1 MAVINTNVKAL
12 FSQAALKSTERSQ
25 SVAMQQLSTGKRINS
40 ARDDAAGMAIAT
52 RMTHQIRSLN
62 MAVRNA
68 GDAISLIQ
76 TAEGATNEI
85 TDMMQRMRELAVQ
98 AVNDTNDN
106 AQRSYLDLEFQ
117 QLKQE
122 IVHIAD
128 TTEWNGFPV
137 LNGSAGERVGEMPL
151 FKVTSENKFGSV
163 FINPTTSRSI
173 GGDDGGEIQTLTIGG
188 TATTTGDIT
197 VGGVT
202 VSLTS
207 TDIASTSLIAAKIQS
222 TLSNDASFSSSSGR
236 SVTVSNN
243 VVTITYASDEGAVSN
258 TDVSSSAI
266 NGMTATVAT
275 TREAIAAG
283 TEAFKD
289 GGAFLKSGSLTM
301 STDTSGNVTASFLTE
316 AGDTIDMTG
325 VLNTSAVTETAVVT
339 FNAVTV
345 GQTVTVNGLT
355 LTVTADATAAQVA
368 AAFGTLTNG
377 ATAGAGGTTYGTWS
391 GTFSGFTSAY
401 TASNTYI
408 TATSATSS
416 TNVTDLEVSSSGTAP
431 TIDITNGAPASSISF
446 FADSGSNAEVI
457 SKDLVYTFATSA
469 GAASALSS
477 RSFSYA
483 VDVAGSIPA
492 LRAGDLQ
499 INGIEIGAS
508 YAEDDP
514 LSPANNA
521 SGSAIAKAA
530 AINRMANAT
539 GVTRGESQML
549 TFSGTPTAGTLTV
562 GGVSVTLDALDNTSA
577 KATAKIAAALQASTL
592 FDEASG
598 RTVSYTAGNSAL
610 TITYKSSEG
619 NISNTSISAGSTGL
633 TGVVDVMEENFTA
646 TAGTGVYAKV
656 NQNVM
661 TGKAMTGTSVLKG
674 LVFING
680 YASANISTTL
690 NNTRATR
697 ADVVKAINMIS
708 DKTGVKAIDTG
719 SDTKGVTL
727 VAADGRNIEVSFETA
742 ANDDEFG
749 ARIGLRQGV
758 QASTISLESK
768 IPTPVVL
775 STDSTGDITRAGLIE
790 GNFTRNQAVTNTS
803 VRDIVSPSVAQVDSL
818 LIGGTIANAETF
830 SVVVNGSTYTYT
842 ATTAG
847 GLTPQTVRDGLVSL
861 INADSDLKVTAK
873 AGWAAGELFLTAD
886 NPGTSFTF
894 TTSKSSTSGT
904 MTSANEIESASASFK
919 PLGMDDLVINGV
931 KIPPSKAGDDTYSP
945 TGPTSSDRS
954 ASAIAIAAAINSQTP
969 VTGVRAIANGAQAKG
984 SVTDTSVPVLG
995 TDTYHSLFVNG
1006 TEIQVLFKQDET
1018 GTARRTKVVEAI
1030 NTYTGTHGVTAAD
1043 NGNGVTLTSDGR
1055 NLAVWFDSNVKDLS
1069 AASFGLDNGDAV
1081 KQVARVTLTGTTSA
1095 TASVVINGITI
1106 TSTSQATVALR
1117 TAALASAISSAITS
1131 GTIKNVTVSS
1141 DTANGYVTVTS
1152 TVAGSPFEIYGAS
1165 SGSSLN
1171 SINIAEV
1178 TANSHGSNQVTG
1190 ILDGDA
1196 DSTTA
1201 RTLYGTVRMIAT
1213 APQMPGLPM
1222 PIGAP
1227 PSDYETLLRANGR
1240 PFSVT
1245 SGADGFGA
1253 NSNFEALGFHEGTYG
1268 GRSSSDMD
1276 PPKVGRLAFQVGAS
1290 ANQMITIDLADF
1302 GKAGPITGDI
1312 TGDVDLNIEQR
1323 SVRIN
1328 TREGASAVLAKLDD
1342 AMDKV
1347 NATRATMGAVMNRLD
1362 HVITNLSN
1370 VSMNLS
1376 ASRSQ
1381 IEDADY
1387 AAASTE
1393 LAKNQIMQQAGTAV
1407 LAQANTSQQSV
1418 LKLLGG

>member
-1 MAVINTNVKAL
+1 MGVINTNVKAL
-12 FSQAALKSTERSQ
+12 FSQAALKSTERNQ

-40 ARDDAAGMAIAT
+40 ARDDAAGMAIST

-62 MAVRNA
+62 QAVRNA

-106 AQRSYLDLEFQ
+106 AQRGYLDLEFQ

-122 IVHIAD
+122 IVRVAD

-137 LNGSAGERVGEMPL
+137 LNGTAGERVGEMPL

-163 FINPTTSRSI
+163 FINPTTSRSL
-173 GGDDGGEIQTLTIGG
+173 GGDDGGEKQTLTIGG
-188 TATTTGDIT
+188 TAITTGDIT

-202 VSLTS
+202 VSLDS
-207 TDIASTSLIAAKIQS
+207 TDIVSTSLIAAKIQS

-236 SVTVSNN
+236 SVTVSSN
-243 VVTITYASDEGAVSN
+243 VVTIAYASDEGAVSD
-258 TDVSSSAI
+258 TDVSYSAI
-266 NGMTATVAT
+266 NGMTAAVAT

-289 GGAFLKSGSLTM
+289 GGAFLKSGSLSM

-325 VLNTSAVTETAVVT
+325 VLNTSAVTESAVVT

-345 GQTVTVNGLT
+345 GQTVTVGGLT

-368 AAFGTLTNG
+368 TAFGTLANN
-377 ATAGAGGTTYGTWS
+377 AVAGANTTYGTWS
-391 GTFSGFTSAY
+391 GTFSGFTTAY
-401 TASNTYI
+401 TASNTYL
-408 TATSATSS
+408 TATSTTSS

-431 TIDITNGAPASSISF
+431 TIAITNGAPASSISF
-446 FADSGSNAEVI
+446 FADSGSNGEVI

-477 RSFSYA
+477 RSFSYSI
-483 VDVAGSIPA
+483 DVAGSIPA
-492 LRAGDLQ
+492 LRSGDLQ

-508 YAEDDP
+508 HADDDP
-514 LSPANNA
+514 LSPSNNA

-592 FDEASG
+592 FDESSG

-610 TITYKSSEG
+610 TITYKSAEG

-633 TGVVDVMEENFTA
+633 TGVVDVIDENFTA

-680 YASANISTTL
+680 FASANIATTL

-697 ADVVKAINMIS
+697 SDVVKAINMIS

-727 VAADGRNIEVSFETA
+727 VAADGRNIEVSFETS

-790 GNFTRNQAVTNTS
+790 GNFTRNQAVANTS
-803 VRDIVSPSVAQVDSL
+803 VRDTVSPSVAQVDSL
-818 LIGGTIANAETF
+818 LIGGTIAVGDTF
-830 SVVVNGSTYTYT
+830 STVVNGSTYTFT
-842 ATTAG
+842 ATGTTA
-847 GLTPQTVRDGLVSL
+847 QAVRDGLVSL
-861 INADSDLKVTAK
+861 INADSDLKVTAQ

-904 MTSANEIESASASFK
+904 MTTANEIESASASFK

-984 SVTDTSVPVLG
+984 SVTDTSVPVLS

-1006 TEIQVLFKQDET
+1006 TEIQVLFTQDET

-1030 NTYTGTHGVTAAD
+1030 NTYSGTHGVTAAD

-1055 NLAVWFDSNVKDLS
+1055 NLAVWFDSNVEDLS

-1081 KQVARVTLTGTTSA
+1081 EQVARVTLTGTTSG

-1106 TSTSQATVALR
+1106 TSTAQATVALR
-1117 TAALASAISSAITS
+1117 TAALATAISSAITS
-1131 GTIKNVTVSS
+1131 GTIKNVEVSS

-1165 SGSSLN
+1165 SSS
-1171 SINIAEV
+1171 SADTIAIAEV
-1178 TANSHGSNQVTG
+1178 TGNSYGSNQVTG
-1190 ILDGDA
+1190 ILDADA

-1245 SGADGFGA
+1245 SGADGFGT

-1302 GKAGPITGDI
+1302 GKGGPITGDI

-1328 TREGASAVLAKLDD
+1328 SREGASAVLAKLDD

-1387 AAASTE
+1387 ASASTE

>member
-12 FSQAALKSTERSQ
+12 FSQAALKSTERNQ

-40 ARDDAAGMAIAT
+40 ARDDAAGMAIST

-62 MAVRNA
+62 QAVRNA

-106 AQRSYLDLEFQ
+106 AQRDYLDLEFQ

-122 IVHIAD
+122 IVRVAD

-137 LNGSAGERVGEMPL
+137 LNGTAGERVGEMPL

-163 FINPTTSRSI
+163 FINPTTSRSL
-173 GGDDGGEIQTLTIGG
+173 GGDDGGEKQTLTIGG
-188 TATTTGDIT
+188 TAVTTGDIT

-202 VSLTS
+202 VSLDS
-207 TDIASTSLIAAKIQS
+207 TDIVSTSLIAAKIQS
-222 TLSNDASFSSSSGR
+222 TLSNDASFASSSGR
-236 SVTVSNN
+236 SVTVSSN
-243 VVTITYASDEGAVSN
+243 VVTIVYASDEGAVSD
-258 TDVSSSAI
+258 TDVSYSGI
-266 NGMTATVAT
+266 NGMTAAVAT

-289 GGAFLKSGSLTM
+289 GGAFLKSGSLSM

-325 VLNTSAVTETAVVT
+325 VLNTSAVTESAVVT

-345 GQTVTVNGLT
+345 GQTVTVGGLT

-368 AAFGTLTNG
+368 TAFGTLANN
-377 ATAGAGGTTYGTWS
+377 AVAGANTTYGTWS
-391 GTFSGFTSAY
+391 GTFSGFTTAY
-401 TASNTYI
+401 TASNTYL
-408 TATSATSS
+408 TATSTTSS

-431 TIDITNGAPASSISF
+431 TIAITNGAPASSISF
-446 FADSGSNAEVI
+446 FADSGSNGEVI

-477 RSFSYA
+477 RSFSYSI
-483 VDVAGSIPA
+483 DVAGSIPA
-492 LRAGDLQ
+492 LRSGDLQ

-508 YAEDDP
+508 HADDDP
-514 LSPANNA
+514 LSPSNNA

-592 FDEASG
+592 FDESSG

-633 TGVVDVMEENFTA
+633 TGVVDVIDENFTA

-680 YASANISTTL
+680 FASANIATTL

-697 ADVVKAINMIS
+697 SDVVKAINMIS

-790 GNFTRNQAVTNTS
+790 GNFTRNQAVANTS
-803 VRDIVSPSVAQVDSL
+803 VRDTVSPSVAQIDSL
-818 LIGGTIANAETF
+818 LIGGTIAVGDTF
-830 SVVVNGSTYTYT
+830 STVVNGSTYTFT
-842 ATTAG
+842 ATGTTA
-847 GLTPQTVRDGLVSL
+847 QAVRDGLVSL
-861 INADSDLKVTAK
+861 INADSDLKVTAQ

-904 MTSANEIESASASFK
+904 MTTANEIESASASFK

-984 SVTDTSVPVLG
+984 SVTDTSVPVLS

-1006 TEIQVLFKQDET
+1006 TEIQVLFTQDET

-1030 NTYTGTHGVTAAD
+1030 NTYSGTHGVTAAD

-1055 NLAVWFDSNVKDLS
+1055 NLAVWFDSNVEDLS

-1081 KQVARVTLTGTTSA
+1081 EQVARVTLTGTTSG

-1106 TSTSQATVALR
+1106 TSTAQATVALR
-1117 TAALASAISSAITS
+1117 TAALATAISSAITS
-1131 GTIKNVTVSS
+1131 GTIKNVEVSS

-1165 SGSSLN
+1165 SSS
-1171 SINIAEV
+1171 SADTIAIAEV
-1178 TANSHGSNQVTG
+1178 TANSYGSNQVTG
-1190 ILDGDA
+1190 ILDADA

-1245 SGADGFGA
+1245 SGADGFGT

-1302 GKAGPITGDI
+1302 GKGGPITGDI

-1328 TREGASAVLAKLDD
+1328 SREGASAVLAKLDD

-1387 AAASTE
+1387 ASASTE

>member
-12 FSQAALKSTERSQ
+12 FSQAALKSTERNQ

-40 ARDDAAGMAIAT
+40 ARDDAAGMAIST

-62 MAVRNA
+62 QAVRNA

-106 AQRSYLDLEFQ
+106 AQRGYLDLEFQ

-122 IVHIAD
+122 IVRVAD

-137 LNGSAGERVGEMPL
+137 LNGTAGERVGEMPL

-163 FINPTTSRSI
+163 FINPTTSRSL
-173 GGDDGGEIQTLTIGG
+173 GGDDGGEKQTLTIGG
-188 TATTTGDIT
+188 TAVTTGDIT

-202 VSLTS
+202 VSLDS
-207 TDIASTSLIAAKIQS
+207 TDIVSTSLIAAKIQS

-236 SVTVSNN
+236 IVTVSSN
-243 VVTITYASDEGAVSN
+243 VVTIVYASDEGAVSD
-258 TDVSSSAI
+258 TDVSYSGI
-266 NGMTATVAT
+266 NGMTAAVAT

-289 GGAFLKSGSLTM
+289 GGAFLKSGSLSM

-325 VLNTSAVTETAVVT
+325 VLNTSAVTESAVVT

-345 GQTVTVNGLT
+345 GQTVTVGGLT

-368 AAFGTLTNG
+368 TAFGTLANN
-377 ATAGAGGTTYGTWS
+377 AVAGANTTYGTWS
-391 GTFSGFTSAY
+391 GTFSGFTTAY
-401 TASNTYI
+401 TASNTYL
-408 TATSATSS
+408 TATSTTSS

-431 TIDITNGAPASSISF
+431 TIAITNGAPASSISF
-446 FADSGSNAEVI
+446 FADSGSNGEVI

-477 RSFSYA
+477 RSFSYSI
-483 VDVAGSIPA
+483 DVAGSIPA
-492 LRAGDLQ
+492 LRSGDLQ

-508 YAEDDP
+508 HADDDP
-514 LSPANNA
+514 LSPSNNA

-592 FDEASG
+592 FDESSG

-610 TITYKSSEG
+610 TITYKSAEG

-633 TGVVDVMEENFTA
+633 TGVVDVIDENFTA

-680 YASANISTTL
+680 FASANIATTL

-697 ADVVKAINMIS
+697 SDVVKAINMIS

-727 VAADGRNIEVSFETA
+727 VAADGRNIEVSFETS

-790 GNFTRNQAVTNTS
+790 GNFTRNQAVANTS
-803 VRDIVSPSVAQVDSL
+803 VRDIVSPSVAQIDSL
-818 LIGGTIANAETF
+818 LIGGTIAVGDTF
-830 SVVVNGSTYTYT
+830 STVVNGSTYTFT
-842 ATTAG
+842 ATGTTA
-847 GLTPQTVRDGLVSL
+847 QAVRDGLVSL
-861 INADSDLKVTAK
+861 INADSDLKVTAQ

-904 MTSANEIESASASFK
+904 MTTANEIESASASFK

-984 SVTDTSVPVLG
+984 SVTDTSVPVLS

-1006 TEIQVLFKQDET
+1006 TEIQVLFTQDET

-1030 NTYTGTHGVTAAD
+1030 NTYSGTHGVTAAD

-1055 NLAVWFDSNVKDLS
+1055 NLAVWFDSNVEDLS

-1081 KQVARVTLTGTTSA
+1081 EQVARVTLTGTTSG

-1106 TSTSQATVALR
+1106 TSTAQATVALR
-1117 TAALASAISSAITS
+1117 TAALATAISSAITS
-1131 GTIKNVTVSS
+1131 GTIKNVEVSS

-1165 SGSSLN
+1165 SSS
-1171 SINIAEV
+1171 SADTIAIAEV
-1178 TANSHGSNQVTG
+1178 TANSYGSNQVTG
-1190 ILDGDA
+1190 ILDADA

-1245 SGADGFGA
+1245 SGADGFGT

-1302 GKAGPITGDI
+1302 GKGGPITGDI

-1328 TREGASAVLAKLDD
+1328 SREGASAVLAKLDD

-1387 AAASTE
+1387 ASASTE

>member
-62 MAVRNA
+62 QAVRNA

-85 TDMMQRMRELAVQ
+85 TDMMQRMRELAIQ

-122 IVHIAD
+122 IVQIAD

-137 LNGSAGERVGEMPL
+137 LNGTAGERVGEMPL

-163 FINPTTSRSI
+163 FINPTTSRSL
-173 GGDDGGEIQTLTIGG
+173 GGDDGGEKQTLTISG

-202 VSLTS
+202 VTLDS
-207 TDIASTSLIAAKIQS
+207 TDIASTSLIASKIQS

-236 SVTVSNN
+236 SVSVSGS
-243 VVTITYASDEGAVSN
+243 VVTITYASDEGAVSD
-258 TDVSSSAI
+258 TAVSYSAI
-266 NGMTATVAT
+266 NGMAMAVAT
-275 TREAIAAG
+275 TREAIATG

-289 GGAFLKSGSLTM
+289 SGSFLKSGSLSM

-325 VLNTSAVTETAVVT
+325 VLNTSAVTESAVVT

-345 GQTVTVNGLT
+345 GQTVTVGGLT

-368 AAFGTLTNG
+368 TAFGTLADG
-377 ATAGAGGTTYGTWS
+377 AVIGANNTYGTWS
-391 GTFSGFTSAY
+391 GTFSGFTATTSGA
-401 TASNTYI
+401 TL
-408 TATSATSS
+408 TATSTTAS

-431 TIDITNGAPASSISF
+431 TIDITHGAPASSISF

-457 SKDLVYTFATSA
+457 SKDLVYTFATST

-477 RSFSYA
+477 RSFSYS

-492 LRAGDLQ
+492 LRSGDLQ

-508 YAEDDP
+508 YASDDP
-514 LSPANNA
+514 FSPANNA

-592 FDEASG
+592 FDESSG

-610 TITYKSSEG
+610 TITYKAAEG

-633 TGVVDVMEENFTA
+633 TGVVDVLEENFTS

-661 TGKAMTGTSVLKG
+661 TGKAMSGTSVLKG

-680 YASANISTTL
+680 YASANITTTL

-697 ADVVKAINMIS
+697 ADVVKAINLIS

-727 VAADGRNIEVSFETA
+727 VAADGRNIEVSFETS

-749 ARIGLRQGV
+749 SRIGLRRGV

-775 STDSTGDITRAGLIE
+775 STDATGDITRAGLIE

-818 LIGGTIANAETF
+818 LIAGTIAVGDTF
-830 SVVVNGSTYTYT
+830 STVVNGSTYTFT
-842 ATTAG
+842 ATGTTA
-847 GLTPQTVRDGLVSL
+847 QAVRDGLVSL
-861 INADSDLKVTAK
+861 INADSDLKVTAR
-873 AGWAAGELFLTAD
+873 AGESTGELFLIAD
-886 NPGTSFTF
+886 NPGTSFTL

-904 MTSANEIESASASFK
+904 MTTANEVESVSANFK

-984 SVTDTSVPVLG
+984 SVTDTSVPVLSA
-995 TDTYHSLFVNG
+995 DTYHSLFVNG
-1006 TEIQVLFKQDET
+1006 TEIQVLFTQDET

-1055 NLAVWFDSNVKDLS
+1055 NLAVWFDSNVEDLS

-1081 KQVARVTLTGTTSA
+1081 EQVARVTLTGTTSA

-1106 TSTSQATVALR
+1106 TSAASATVSGR
-1117 TAALASAISSAITS
+1117 TTALATAISSAITS

-1141 DTANGYVTVTS
+1141 DTVNGYVTVTS
-1152 TVAGSPFEIYGAS
+1152 TVAGSPFEFYGAS
-1165 SGSSLN
+1165 SGSALN
-1171 SINIAEV
+1171 SVTIAEV
-1178 TANSHGSNQVTG
+1178 TANSYGSNQVTG

-1245 SGADGFGA
+1245 SGADGFGS

-1276 PPKVGRLAFQVGAS
+1276 PPKVGRLAFQVGSS

-1302 GKAGPITGDI
+1302 GKGGPITGDI

>member
-12 FSQAALKSTERSQ
+12 FSQAALKSTERNQ

-40 ARDDAAGMAIAT
+40 ARDDAAGMAIST

-62 MAVRNA
+62 QAVRNA

-85 TDMMQRMRELAVQ
+85 TDMMERMRELAVQ

-106 AQRSYLDLEFQ
+106 AQRGYLDLEFQ

-122 IVHIAD
+122 IVRVAD

-137 LNGSAGERVGEMPL
+137 LNGTAGERVGEMPL

-163 FINPTTSRSI
+163 FINPTTSRSL
-173 GGDDGGEIQTLTIGG
+173 GGDDGGEKQTLTIGG
-188 TATTTGDIT
+188 TAITTGDIT

-202 VSLTS
+202 VSLDS
-207 TDIASTSLIAAKIQS
+207 TDIVSTSLIAAKIQS

-236 SVTVSNN
+236 SVTVSSN
-243 VVTITYASDEGAVSN
+243 VVTIAYASDEGAVSD
-258 TDVSSSAI
+258 TDVSYSAI
-266 NGMTATVAT
+266 NGMTAAVAT

-289 GGAFLKSGSLTM
+289 GGAFLKSGSLSM

-325 VLNTSAVTETAVVT
+325 VLNTSAVTESAVVT

-345 GQTVTVNGLT
+345 GQTVTVGGLT

-368 AAFGTLTNG
+368 TAFGTLANN
-377 ATAGAGGTTYGTWS
+377 AVAGANTTYGTWS
-391 GTFSGFTSAY
+391 GTFSGFTTAY
-401 TASNTYI
+401 TASNTYL
-408 TATSATSS
+408 TATSTTSS

-431 TIDITNGAPASSISF
+431 TIAITNGAPASSISF
-446 FADSGSNAEVI
+446 FADSGSNGEVI

-477 RSFSYA
+477 RSFSYSI
-483 VDVAGSIPA
+483 DVAGSIPA
-492 LRAGDLQ
+492 LRSGDLQ

-508 YAEDDP
+508 HADDDP
-514 LSPANNA
+514 LSPSNNA

-592 FDEASG
+592 FDESSG

-610 TITYKSSEG
+610 TITYKSAEG

-633 TGVVDVMEENFTA
+633 TGVVDVIDENFTA

-680 YASANISTTL
+680 FASANISTTL

-697 ADVVKAINMIS
+697 SDVVKAINMIS

-790 GNFTRNQAVTNTS
+790 GNFTRNQAVANTS
-803 VRDIVSPSVAQVDSL
+803 VRDIVSPSVAQIDSL
-818 LIGGTIANAETF
+818 LIGGTIAVGDTF
-830 SVVVNGSTYTYT
+830 STVVNGSTYTFT
-842 ATTAG
+842 ATGTTA
-847 GLTPQTVRDGLVSL
+847 QAVRDGLVSL
-861 INADSDLKVTAK
+861 INADSDLKVTAQ

-904 MTSANEIESASASFK
+904 MTTANEIESASASFK

-984 SVTDTSVPVLG
+984 SVTDTSVPVLS

-1006 TEIQVLFKQDET
+1006 TEIQVLFTQDET

-1030 NTYTGTHGVTAAD
+1030 NTYSGTHGVTAAD

-1055 NLAVWFDSNVKDLS
+1055 NLAVWFDSNVEGLS

-1081 KQVARVTLTGTTSA
+1081 EQVARVTLTGTTSG

-1106 TSTSQATVALR
+1106 TSTAQATVALR
-1117 TAALASAISSAITS
+1117 TAALATAISSAITS
-1131 GTIKNVTVSS
+1131 GTIKNVEVSS

-1165 SGSSLN
+1165 SSS
-1171 SINIAEV
+1171 SADTIAIAEV
-1178 TANSHGSNQVTG
+1178 TANSYGSNQVTG
-1190 ILDGDA
+1190 ILDADA

-1245 SGADGFGA
+1245 SGADGFGT

-1302 GKAGPITGDI
+1302 GKGGPITGDI

-1328 TREGASAVLAKLDD
+1328 SREGASAVLAKLDD

-1387 AAASTE
+1387 ASASTE

>member
-1 MAVINTNVKAL
+1 M
-12 FSQAALKSTERSQ
+12 
-25 SVAMQQLSTGKRINS
+25 
-40 ARDDAAGMAIAT
+40 
-52 RMTHQIRSLN
+52 
-62 MAVRNA
+62 
-68 GDAISLIQ
+68 
-76 TAEGATNEI
+76 
-85 TDMMQRMRELAVQ
+85 
-98 AVNDTNDN
+98 
-106 AQRSYLDLEFQ
+106 
-117 QLKQE
+117 
-122 IVHIAD
+122 
-128 TTEWNGFPV
+128 
-137 LNGSAGERVGEMPL
+137 
-151 FKVTSENKFGSV
+151 
-163 FINPTTSRSI
+163 
-173 GGDDGGEIQTLTIGG
+173 
-188 TATTTGDIT
+188 
-197 VGGVT
+197 
-202 VSLTS
+202 
-207 TDIASTSLIAAKIQS
+207 
-222 TLSNDASFSSSSGR
+222 SS
-236 SVTVSNN
+236 N
-243 VVTITYASDEGAVSN
+243 VVTIVYASDEGAVSD
-258 TDVSSSAI
+258 TDVSYSGI
-266 NGMTATVAT
+266 NGMTAAVAT

-289 GGAFLKSGSLTM
+289 GGAFLKSGSLSM

-325 VLNTSAVTETAVVT
+325 VLNTSAVTESAVVT

-345 GQTVTVNGLT
+345 GQTVTVGGLT

-368 AAFGTLTNG
+368 TAFGTLANN
-377 ATAGAGGTTYGTWS
+377 AVAGANTTYGTWS
-391 GTFSGFTSAY
+391 GTFSGFTTAY
-401 TASNTYI
+401 TASNTYL
-408 TATSATSS
+408 TATSTTSS

-431 TIDITNGAPASSISF
+431 TIAITNGAPASSISF
-446 FADSGSNAEVI
+446 FADSGSNGEVI

-477 RSFSYA
+477 RSFSYSI
-483 VDVAGSIPA
+483 DVAGSIPA
-492 LRAGDLQ
+492 LRSGDLQ

-508 YAEDDP
+508 HADDDP
-514 LSPANNA
+514 LSPSNNA

-592 FDEASG
+592 FDESSG

-610 TITYKSSEG
+610 TITYKSAEG

-633 TGVVDVMEENFTA
+633 TGVVDVIDENFTA

-680 YASANISTTL
+680 FASANIATTL

-697 ADVVKAINMIS
+697 SDVVKAINMIS

-727 VAADGRNIEVSFETA
+727 VAADGRNIEVSFETS

-790 GNFTRNQAVTNTS
+790 GNFTRNQAVANTS
-803 VRDIVSPSVAQVDSL
+803 VRDIVSPSVAQIDSL
-818 LIGGTIANAETF
+818 LIGGTIAVGDTF
-830 SVVVNGSTYTYT
+830 STVVNGSTYTFT
-842 ATTAG
+842 ATGTTA
-847 GLTPQTVRDGLVSL
+847 QAVRDGLVSL
-861 INADSDLKVTAK
+861 INADSDLKVTAQ

-904 MTSANEIESASASFK
+904 MTTANEIESASASFK

-984 SVTDTSVPVLG
+984 SVTDTSVPVLS

-1006 TEIQVLFKQDET
+1006 TEIQVLFTQDET

-1030 NTYTGTHGVTAAD
+1030 NTYSGTHGVTAAD

-1055 NLAVWFDSNVKDLS
+1055 NLAVWFDSNVEDLS

-1081 KQVARVTLTGTTSA
+1081 EQVARVTLTGTTSG

-1106 TSTSQATVALR
+1106 TSTAQATVALR
-1117 TAALASAISSAITS
+1117 TAALATAISSAITS
-1131 GTIKNVTVSS
+1131 GTIKNVEVSS

-1165 SGSSLN
+1165 SSS
-1171 SINIAEV
+1171 SADTIAIAEV
-1178 TANSHGSNQVTG
+1178 TANSYGSNQVTG
-1190 ILDGDA
+1190 ILDADA

-1245 SGADGFGA
+1245 SGADGFGT

-1302 GKAGPITGDI
+1302 GKGGPITGDI

-1328 TREGASAVLAKLDD
+1328 SREGASAVLAKLDD

-1387 AAASTE
+1387 ASASTE

>member
-1 MAVINTNVKAL
+1 MSVINTNVKAL

-25 SVAMQQLSTGKRINS
+25 SIAMQQLSTGKRINS
-40 ARDDAAGMAIAT
+40 ARDDAAGMAIST

-62 MAVRNA
+62 QAVRNA

-122 IVHIAD
+122 IVHISD

-137 LNGSAGERVGEMPL
+137 LNGTAGERVGEMPL

-163 FINPTTSRSI
+163 FINPTTSRSL
-173 GGDDGGEIQTLTIGG
+173 GGSDGGEKQTLTISG
-188 TATTTGDIT
+188 TAVTTGDIT

-202 VSLTS
+202 VSLDS
-207 TDIASTSLIAAKIQS
+207 TDIGSTSLIASKIQS

-236 SVTVSNN
+236 SVTVSGS
-243 VVTITYASDEGAVSN
+243 VVTIVYASDEGAVSD
-258 TDVSSSAI
+258 TGVSYSAI
-266 NGMTATVAT
+266 NGMAVAVAT
-275 TREAIAAG
+275 SREAIATG
-283 TEAFKD
+283 KESFND
-289 GGAFLKSGSLTM
+289 SGAFLKSGSLTM

-316 AGDTIDMTG
+316 AGDTLGMTG
-325 VLNTSAVTETAVVT
+325 VLHTSAVTESAVVT
-339 FNAVTV
+339 FNDVTR
-345 GQTVTVNGLT
+345 GQTLT
-355 LTVTADATAAQVA
+355 LGGLKFTATVDATAAQVA
-368 AAFGTLTNG
+368 ASFGILTNG
-377 ATAGAGGTTYGTWS
+377 ATAGSGGTTYGTWS
-391 GTFSGFTSAY
+391 GTFSGYTAAY
-401 TASNTYI
+401 TAGNTYL
-408 TATSATSS
+408 TATSTTSS
-416 TNVTDLEVSSSGTAP
+416 TNVKDLEVSSSGTAP
-431 TIDITNGAPASSISF
+431 TIAITNGAPASSISF
-446 FADSGSNAEVI
+446 FANSGSNAEVI
-457 SKDLVYTFATSA
+457 SKDLVYTFATST
-469 GAASALSS
+469 GAASSLSS
-477 RSFSYA
+477 RSFSYS

-508 YAEDDP
+508 HASDDP
-514 LSPANNA
+514 FSPANNA

-530 AINRMANAT
+530 AINRMANAS

-577 KATAKIAAALQASTL
+577 KATAKIAAALKASSL
-592 FDEASG
+592 FDLSSG
-598 RTVSYTAGNSAL
+598 RTVSYADGNSAL
-610 TITYKSSEG
+610 TITYKPSEG

-633 TGVVDVMEENFTA
+633 TGVVDVVEENFTS

-656 NQNVM
+656 NQNLM
-661 TGKAMTGTSVLKG
+661 TGKAMSGTSVLKG

-680 YASANISTTL
+680 YASANITSTL
-690 NNTRATR
+690 NNTRETR
-697 ADVVKAINMIS
+697 ASVVKAINLIS

-727 VAADGRNIEVSFETA
+727 VAADGRNIEVSFDTTA
-742 ANDDEFG
+742 NADEFG
-749 ARIGLRQGV
+749 SRTGLRQGV
-758 QASTISLESK
+758 QASTLSLESK

-775 STDSTGDITRAGLIE
+775 SSDSTGDITRAGLIE

-803 VRDIVSPSVAQVDSL
+803 LRDIVSPSVAQVDSL
-818 LIGGTIANAETF
+818 LIGGTVASADTF

-842 ATTAG
+842 ATGTTA
-847 GLTPQTVRDGLVSL
+847 QAVRDGLVGL
-861 INADSDLKVTAK
+861 INADSQLTVTAK
-873 AGWAAGELFLTAD
+873 AGRTAGELLLTSD
-886 NPGTSFTF
+886 KPGTSFTL
-894 TTSKSSTSGT
+894 TTSKSSTAGT
-904 MTSANEIESASASFK
+904 MTTANEVESALASFK

-931 KIPPSKAGDDTYSP
+931 KIPPSKAGDDIYSP
-945 TGPTSSDRS
+945 TDVSSSDRS

-969 VTGVRAIANGAQAKG
+969 VTGVRALANGAQAKG
-984 SVTDTSVPVLG
+984 NVTDTSVPVLS

-1018 GTARRTKVVEAI
+1018 GNARRTKVVEAI
-1030 NTYTGTHGVTAAD
+1030 NKYSGTHGVTAVD
-1043 NGNGVTLTSDGR
+1043 NGNGVTLTTDGR
-1055 NLAVWFDSNVKDLS
+1055 NLALWYDSNVKNLS
-1069 AASFGLDNGDAV
+1069 AANFGLDNGDAA
-1081 KQVARVTLTGTTSA
+1081 KQSSRMTLTGTTSG

-1106 TSTSQATVALR
+1106 TSAASNTVSGR
-1117 TAALASAISSAITS
+1117 TTALATAISSAITS
-1131 GTIKNVTVSS
+1131 GTIKNVEVTS
-1141 DTANGYVTVTS
+1141 DTTNGFVTVTS

-1165 SGSSLN
+1165 SGSALDT
-1171 SINIAEV
+1171 ITIAEV
-1178 TANSHGSNQVTG
+1178 TANSSGTNQVTG
-1190 ILDGDA
+1190 ILNGTA

-1201 RTLYGTVRMIAT
+1201 RTLYGTVRMVAA

-1227 PSDYETLLRANGR
+1227 PSDYDTLLRANGR
-1240 PFSVT
+1240 PFTVS
-1245 SGADGFGA
+1245 SGADGFGN

-1302 GKAGPITGDI
+1302 GKGGPITGDI

-1328 TREGASAVLAKLDD
+1328 TREGASAVLTKLDA
-1342 AMDKV
+1342 AMDHI

-1362 HVITNLSN
+1362 HVISNLSN

-1387 AAASTE
+1387 ASASTE
-1393 LAKNQIMQQAGTAV
+1393 MAKNQIMQQAGTAV

>member
-62 MAVRNA
+62 QAVRNA

-106 AQRSYLDLEFQ
+106 AQRGYLDLEFQ

-122 IVHIAD
+122 IVHIAE

-137 LNGSAGERVGEMPL
+137 LNGTAGERVGEMPL

-163 FINPTTSRSI
+163 FINPTTSRSL
-173 GGDDGGEIQTLTIGG
+173 GGDDGGEKQTLTISG

-202 VSLTS
+202 VSLDS

-236 SVTVSNN
+236 GVTVSGS
-243 VVTITYASDEGAVSN
+243 VVTITYASDEGAVSD
-258 TDVSSSAI
+258 TDVSYSAI
-266 NGMTATVAT
+266 NGMVAAVAT
-275 TREAIAAG
+275 TREAIATG
-283 TEAFKD
+283 TESFKD
-289 GGAFLKSGSLTM
+289 GGAFLKSGSLSM

-325 VLNTSAVTETAVVT
+325 VLNTSAVTESAVVT

-345 GQTVTVNGLT
+345 AQTVTVGGLT

-368 AAFGTLTNG
+368 TAFGTLADG
-377 ATAGAGGTTYGTWS
+377 ATAGANTTYGTWS
-391 GTFSGFTSAY
+391 GTFSGFTAAY
-401 TASNTYI
+401 TASNTYL
-408 TATSATSS
+408 TSTSTTSS

-508 YAEDDP
+508 YATDDP
-514 LSPANNA
+514 FSPDNNA

-592 FDEASG
+592 FDESSG

-610 TITYKSSEG
+610 TITYKPSEG

-633 TGVVDVMEENFTA
+633 TGVVDVLEENFTS

-661 TGKAMTGTSVLKG
+661 TGKAMSGTSVLKG
-674 LVFING
+674 VVFVNG
-680 YASANISTTL
+680 YTSANITTTL
-690 NNTRATR
+690 NNTRETR
-697 ADVVKAINMIS
+697 SSVVKAINLIS

-727 VAADGRNIEVSFETA
+727 VAADGRNIEVSFETS

-749 ARIGLRQGV
+749 SRIGLRQGV

-803 VRDIVSPSVAQVDSL
+803 VRDIVAPSVAQVDSL
-818 LIGGTIANAETF
+818 LIGGTIASGDTF

-842 ATTAG
+842 AIGTTA
-847 GLTPQTVRDGLVSL
+847 QAVRDGLVSL
-861 INADSDLKVTAK
+861 INADSDLTVTAK
-873 AGWAAGELFLTAD
+873 AGWATGELFLIAD
-886 NPGTSFTF
+886 KPGTSFTF
-894 TTSKSSTSGT
+894 TTSKSSTSST
-904 MTSANEIESASASFK
+904 MTTANEVESASASFK

-969 VTGVRAIANGAQAKG
+969 VTGVRAVANGAQVKG
-984 SVTDTSVPVLG
+984 SVTDTSVPVLS

-1006 TEIQVLFKQDET
+1006 TEIQVLFTQDET

-1030 NTYTGTHGVTAAD
+1030 NERTGQHGVTAVD

-1055 NLAVWFDSNVKDLS
+1055 NLAVWYDSNVKDLC

-1081 KQVARVTLTGTTSA
+1081 EQVSRVTLTGDVTSA
-1095 TASVVINGITI
+1095 TASVVINGVTI
-1106 TSTSQATVALR
+1106 TSSAQTTLALR
-1117 TAALASAISSAITS
+1117 TAALATAISSAITS

-1141 DTANGYVTVTS
+1141 DTTNGYVTVTS

-1171 SINIAEV
+1171 SVTIAEV

-1201 RTLYGTVRMIAT
+1201 RTLYGTVRMIAK

-1240 PFSVT
+1240 PFTVT
-1245 SGADGFGA
+1245 SGADGFGS

-1276 PPKVGRLAFQVGAS
+1276 PPKVGRLAFQVGGS

-1302 GKAGPITGDI
+1302 GKGGPITGDI

-1323 SVRIN
+1323 SVRLN

-1393 LAKNQIMQQAGTAV
+1393 LAKNQIMLQAGTAV

>member
-25 SVAMQQLSTGKRINS
+25 AVAMQQLSTGKRINS

-610 TITYKSSEG
+610 TITYKPAEG
-619 NISNTSISAGSTGL
+619 NIYNTSISAGSTGL

-656 NQNVM
+656 NQNVNRQ
-661 TGKAMTGTSVLKG
+661 GHDRYLGTQR
-674 LVFING
+674 F
-680 YASANISTTL
+680 
-690 NNTRATR
+690 
-697 ADVVKAINMIS
+697 
-708 DKTGVKAIDTG
+708 GVHQ
-719 SDTKGVTL
+719 
-727 VAADGRNIEVSFETA
+727 R
-742 ANDDEFG
+742 
-749 ARIGLRQGV
+749 LRQC
-758 QASTISLESK
+758 QYFHHLEQHPSY
-768 IPTPVVL
+768 PRRCGQ
-775 STDSTGDITRAGLIE
+775 GDQHDQR
-790 GNFTRNQAVTNTS
+790 Q
-803 VRDIVSPSVAQVDSL
+803 
-818 LIGGTIANAETF
+818 
-830 SVVVNGSTYTYT
+830 
-842 ATTAG
+842 
-847 GLTPQTVRDGLVSL
+847 
-861 INADSDLKVTAK
+861 
-873 AGWAAGELFLTAD
+873 
-886 NPGTSFTF
+886 
-894 TTSKSSTSGT
+894 
-904 MTSANEIESASASFK
+904 
-919 PLGMDDLVINGV
+919 
-931 KIPPSKAGDDTYSP
+931 
-945 TGPTSSDRS
+945 DRC
-954 ASAIAIAAAINSQTP
+954 Q
-969 VTGVRAIANGAQAKG
+969 
-984 SVTDTSVPVLG
+984 
-995 TDTYHSLFVNG
+995 
-1006 TEIQVLFKQDET
+1006 
-1018 GTARRTKVVEAI
+1018 
-1030 NTYTGTHGVTAAD
+1030 
-1043 NGNGVTLTSDGR
+1043 
-1055 NLAVWFDSNVKDLS
+1055 
-1069 AASFGLDNGDAV
+1069 
-1081 KQVARVTLTGTTSA
+1081 
-1095 TASVVINGITI
+1095 
-1106 TSTSQATVALR
+1106 
-1117 TAALASAISSAITS
+1117 
-1131 GTIKNVTVSS
+1131 
-1141 DTANGYVTVTS
+1141 
-1152 TVAGSPFEIYGAS
+1152 
-1165 SGSSLN
+1165 
-1171 SINIAEV
+1171 
-1178 TANSHGSNQVTG
+1178 SH
-1190 ILDGDA
+1190 
-1196 DSTTA
+1196 
-1201 RTLYGTVRMIAT
+1201 
-1213 APQMPGLPM
+1213 
-1222 PIGAP
+1222 
-1227 PSDYETLLRANGR
+1227 
-1240 PFSVT
+1240 
-1245 SGADGFGA
+1245 
-1253 NSNFEALGFHEGTYG
+1253 
-1268 GRSSSDMD
+1268 
-1276 PPKVGRLAFQVGAS
+1276 
-1290 ANQMITIDLADF
+1290 
-1302 GKAGPITGDI
+1302 
-1312 TGDVDLNIEQR
+1312 
-1323 SVRIN
+1323 
-1328 TREGASAVLAKLDD
+1328 
-1342 AMDKV
+1342 
-1347 NATRATMGAVMNRLD
+1347 
-1362 HVITNLSN
+1362 
-1370 VSMNLS
+1370 
-1376 ASRSQ
+1376 
-1381 IEDADY
+1381 
-1387 AAASTE
+1387 
-1393 LAKNQIMQQAGTAV
+1393 
-1407 LAQANTSQQSV
+1407 
-1418 LKLLGG
+1418 

>member
-40 ARDDAAGMAIAT
+40 ARDDAAGMAIST

-62 MAVRNA
+62 QAVRNA

-106 AQRSYLDLEFQ
+106 AQRGYLDLEFQ

-122 IVHIAD
+122 IVRVAD

-137 LNGSAGERVGEMPL
+137 LNGTAGERVGEMPL

-163 FINPTTSRSI
+163 FINPTTSRSL
-173 GGDDGGEIQTLTIGG
+173 GGDDGGEKQTLTIGG
-188 TATTTGDIT
+188 TALTTGDIT

-236 SVTVSNN
+236 SVSVSGS
-243 VVTITYASDEGAVSN
+243 VVTIVYAADEGAVSD
-258 TDVSSSAI
+258 TAVSSGSI
-266 NGMTATVAT
+266 LGMTSAVAT

-289 GGAFLKSGSLTM
+289 GGAFLKSGSLSM

-325 VLNTSAVTETAVVT
+325 VLNTSARTESAVVT

-355 LTVTADATAAQVA
+355 LTVTAAATAAQVA

-391 GTFSGFTSAY
+391 GAFSGFTAAY

-408 TATSATSS
+408 TATSTTSS

-431 TIDITNGAPASSISF
+431 TIAITNGAPASSISF
-446 FADSGSNAEVI
+446 FADSGSNSEVI

-469 GAASALSS
+469 GAASALTS

-492 LRAGDLQ
+492 LRSGDLQ

-508 YAEDDP
+508 HAEDDP
-514 LSPANNA
+514 FSPSNNA

-592 FDEASG
+592 FDESSG

-680 YASANISTTL
+680 FASANISTTL

-697 ADVVKAINMIS
+697 SDVVKAINMIS

-790 GNFTRNQAVTNTS
+790 GNFTRNQAVANTS

-818 LIGGTIANAETF
+818 LIGGTIAIGDTF
-830 SVVVNGSTYTYT
+830 SAVVNGSTYTFT
-842 ATTAG
+842 ATGTTA
-847 GLTPQTVRDGLVSL
+847 QAVRDGLVSL
-861 INADSDLKVTAK
+861 INADSDLKVTAQ

-894 TTSKSSTSGT
+894 TTAKSSTSGT

-931 KIPPSKAGDDTYSP
+931 KIPPSKAGDDTFSP

-984 SVTDTSVPVLG
+984 SVTDTSVPVLS

-1006 TEIQVLFKQDET
+1006 TEIQVLFTQDET

-1030 NTYTGTHGVTAAD
+1030 NTYSGTHGVTAAD

-1055 NLAVWFDSNVKDLS
+1055 NLAVWFDSNIEDLS

-1081 KQVARVTLTGTTSA
+1081 EQAARVTLTGDATTG

-1106 TSTSQATVALR
+1106 TSTTQVTIALR
-1117 TAALASAISSAITS
+1117 TAALATAISSAITS

-1141 DTANGYVTVTS
+1141 DTVNGYVTVTS

-1165 SGSSLN
+1165 SSASAN
-1171 SINIAEV
+1171 NIAIAEV
-1178 TANSHGSNQVTG
+1178 TANSYGSNQVTG

-1245 SGADGFGA
+1245 SGADGFGT

-1302 GKAGPITGDI
+1302 GKAGTITGDI

-1328 TREGASAVLAKLDD
+1328 TREGASAVLTKLDE

>member
-12 FSQAALKSTERSQ
+12 FSQAALKSTERNQ

-40 ARDDAAGMAIAT
+40 ARDDAAGMAIST

-62 MAVRNA
+62 QAVRNA

-106 AQRSYLDLEFQ
+106 AQRGYLDLEFQ

-122 IVHIAD
+122 IVRVAD

-137 LNGSAGERVGEMPL
+137 LNGTAGERVGEMPL

-163 FINPTTSRSI
+163 FINPTTSRSL
-173 GGDDGGEIQTLTIGG
+173 GGDDGGEKQTLTIGG
-188 TATTTGDIT
+188 TAVTTGDIT

-202 VSLTS
+202 VSLDS
-207 TDIASTSLIAAKIQS
+207 TDIVSTSLIAAKIQS

-236 SVTVSNN
+236 SVTVSSN
-243 VVTITYASDEGAVSN
+243 VVTIVYAADEGAVSD
-258 TDVSSSAI
+258 TDVSYSAI
-266 NGMTATVAT
+266 NGMTAAVAT

-289 GGAFLKSGSLTM
+289 GGAFLKSGSLSM

-325 VLNTSAVTETAVVT
+325 VLNTSAVTESAVVT

-345 GQTVTVNGLT
+345 GQTVTVGGLT

-368 AAFGTLTNG
+368 TAFGTLANN
-377 ATAGAGGTTYGTWS
+377 AVAGANTTYGTWS
-391 GTFSGFTSAY
+391 GTFSGFTTAY
-401 TASNTYI
+401 TASNTYL
-408 TATSATSS
+408 TATSTTSS

-431 TIDITNGAPASSISF
+431 TIAITNGAPASSISF
-446 FADSGSNAEVI
+446 FADSGSNGEVI

-477 RSFSYA
+477 RSFSYSI
-483 VDVAGSIPA
+483 DVAGSIPA
-492 LRAGDLQ
+492 LRSGDLQ

-508 YAEDDP
+508 HADDDP
-514 LSPANNA
+514 LSPSNNA

-592 FDEASG
+592 FDESSG

-633 TGVVDVMEENFTA
+633 TGVVDVIDENFTA

-680 YASANISTTL
+680 FASANIATTL

-697 ADVVKAINMIS
+697 SDVVKAINMIS

-790 GNFTRNQAVTNTS
+790 GNFTRNQAVANTS
-803 VRDIVSPSVAQVDSL
+803 VRDTVSPSVAQIDSL
-818 LIGGTIANAETF
+818 LIGGTIAVGDTF
-830 SVVVNGSTYTYT
+830 STVVNGSTYTFT
-842 ATTAG
+842 ATGTTA
-847 GLTPQTVRDGLVSL
+847 QAVRDGLVSL
-861 INADSDLKVTAK
+861 INADSDLKVTAQ
-873 AGWAAGELFLTAD
+873 AGWAEGELFLTAD

-904 MTSANEIESASASFK
+904 MTTANEIESASASFK

-984 SVTDTSVPVLG
+984 SVTDTSVPVLS

-1006 TEIQVLFKQDET
+1006 TEIQVLFTQDET

-1030 NTYTGTHGVTAAD
+1030 NTYSGTHGVTAAD

-1055 NLAVWFDSNVKDLS
+1055 NLAVWFDSNVEDLS
-1069 AASFGLDNGDAV
+1069 AASFGLDDGDAV
-1081 KQVARVTLTGTTSA
+1081 EQVARVTLTGTTSG

-1106 TSTSQATVALR
+1106 TSTAQATVALR
-1117 TAALASAISSAITS
+1117 TAALATAISSAITS
-1131 GTIKNVTVSS
+1131 GTIKNVEVSS

-1165 SGSSLN
+1165 SSS
-1171 SINIAEV
+1171 SADTIAIAEV
-1178 TANSHGSNQVTG
+1178 TANSYGSNQVTG
-1190 ILDGDA
+1190 ILDADA

-1245 SGADGFGA
+1245 SGADGFGT

-1302 GKAGPITGDI
+1302 GKGGPITGDI

-1328 TREGASAVLAKLDD
+1328 SREGASAVLAKLDD

-1387 AAASTE
+1387 ASASTE

>member
-12 FSQAALKSTERSQ
+12 FSQAALKSTERNQ

-40 ARDDAAGMAIAT
+40 ARDDAAGMAIST

-62 MAVRNA
+62 QAVRNA

-106 AQRSYLDLEFQ
+106 AQRGYLDLEFQ

-122 IVHIAD
+122 IVRVAD

-137 LNGSAGERVGEMPL
+137 LNGTAGERVGEMPL

-163 FINPTTSRSI
+163 FINPTTSRSL
-173 GGDDGGEIQTLTIGG
+173 GGDDGGEKQTLTIGG
-188 TATTTGDIT
+188 TAVTTGDIT

-202 VSLTS
+202 VSLDS
-207 TDIASTSLIAAKIQS
+207 TDIVSTSLIAAKIQS

-236 SVTVSNN
+236 SVTVSSN
-243 VVTITYASDEGAVSN
+243 VVTIVYASDEGAVSD
-258 TDVSSSAI
+258 TDVSYSGI
-266 NGMTATVAT
+266 NGMTAAVAT

-289 GGAFLKSGSLTM
+289 GGAFLKSGSLSM

-325 VLNTSAVTETAVVT
+325 VLNTSAVTESAVVT

-345 GQTVTVNGLT
+345 GQTVTVGGLT
-355 LTVTADATAAQVA
+355 LTVTADANAAQVA
-368 AAFGTLTNG
+368 TAFGTLANN
-377 ATAGAGGTTYGTWS
+377 AVAGANTTYGTWS
-391 GTFSGFTSAY
+391 GTFSGFTTAY
-401 TASNTYI
+401 TASNTYL
-408 TATSATSS
+408 TATSTTSS

-431 TIDITNGAPASSISF
+431 TIAITNGAPASSISF
-446 FADSGSNAEVI
+446 FTDSGSNGEVI

-477 RSFSYA
+477 RSFSYSI
-483 VDVAGSIPA
+483 DVAGSIPA
-492 LRAGDLQ
+492 LRSGDLQ

-508 YAEDDP
+508 HADDDP
-514 LSPANNA
+514 LSPSNNA

-592 FDEASG
+592 FDESSG

-610 TITYKSSEG
+610 TITYTSSEG

-633 TGVVDVMEENFTA
+633 TGVVDVIDENFTA

-680 YASANISTTL
+680 FASANIATTL

-697 ADVVKAINMIS
+697 SDVVKAINMIS

-790 GNFTRNQAVTNTS
+790 GNFTRNQAVANTS

-818 LIGGTIANAETF
+818 LIGGTIAVGDTF
-830 SVVVNGSTYTYT
+830 STVVNGSTYTFT
-842 ATTAG
+842 ATGTTA
-847 GLTPQTVRDGLVSL
+847 QAVRDGLVSL
-861 INADSDLKVTAK
+861 INADSDLKVTAQ

-904 MTSANEIESASASFK
+904 MTTANEIESASASFK

-984 SVTDTSVPVLG
+984 SVTDTSVPVLS
-995 TDTYHSLFVNG
+995 TDTYHPLFVNG
-1006 TEIQVLFKQDET
+1006 TEIQVLFTQDET

-1030 NTYTGTHGVTAAD
+1030 NTYSGTHGVTAAD

-1055 NLAVWFDSNVKDLS
+1055 NLAVWFDSNVEDLS

-1081 KQVARVTLTGTTSA
+1081 EQVARVTLTGTTSG

-1106 TSTSQATVALR
+1106 TSTAQATVALR
-1117 TAALASAISSAITS
+1117 TAALATAISSAITS
-1131 GTIKNVTVSS
+1131 GTIKNVEVSS

-1165 SGSSLN
+1165 SSS
-1171 SINIAEV
+1171 SADTIAIAEV
-1178 TANSHGSNQVTG
+1178 TANSYGSNQVTG
-1190 ILDGDA
+1190 ILDADA

-1245 SGADGFGA
+1245 SGADGFGT

-1302 GKAGPITGDI
+1302 GKGGPITGDI

-1328 TREGASAVLAKLDD
+1328 SREGASAVLAKLDD

-1387 AAASTE
+1387 ASASTE